1 MQERVNFMDKK
12 EKEGGEPDIFCWIAV
27 FNLAPEAI
35 DNSSSLS
42 SFKLIT
48 QCDKNVESR
57 V

>member
-12 EKEGGEPDIFCWIAV
+12 EKEGEEPDIFCWIAV

-42 SFKLIT
+42 FTLT
-48 QCDKNVESR
+48 LTN
-57 V
+57 

>member
-42 SFKLIT
+42 FTLTLTNYSLSVTKM
-48 QCDKNVESR
+48 
-57 V
+57 